1 MSHNSSISTA
11 NRKTIPVNRTAE
23 HNSLSL
29 PNSPQKSYT
38 LSAHLSTL
46 YETNNTMDE
55 KHSTKRTMES
65 LRKTTGSGQKTP
77 PSTFTTFQSS
87 RRQVNYDA
95 HPAMRGRSNT
105 DTQQVTSASNNL
117 KQQQL
122 NIGGS
127 SSDKAVNL
135 HSYQRCQS
143 PPIPPK
149 PKCTLPITNC
159 QPGYVTPSKLFNMM
173 GYGLESQYLFMLAHY
188 LYIIDCRTK
197 EKFNENHI
205 ITGNS

>member
-1 MSHNSSISTA
+1 MPINQ
-11 NRKTIPVNRTAE
+11 TIE
-23 HNSLSL
+23 HDSLSL
-29 PNSPQKSYT
+29 LNSPQKSYT
-38 LSAHLSTL
+38 LSAHLSTQ
-46 YETNNTMDE
+46 YETNNTMVE
-55 KHSTKRTMES
+55 KNSTKRTIES
-65 LRKTTGSGQKTP
+65 LRKTPGSAQKTP
-77 PSTFTTFQSS
+77 SSTFATFQSS
-87 RRQVNYDA
+87 RRQANNDP
-95 HPAMRGRSNT
+95 HPTMRGRSNT
-105 DTQQVTSASNNL
+105 DVQQVTSASNNL

-127 SSDKAVNL
+127 GSDRTVHL
-135 HSYQRCQS
+135 HNYQRCQS

-173 GYGLESQYLFMLAHY
+173 GYGLENQYLFMLAHY

-205 ITGNS
+205 ITGNSYFIIYIFEEKYQI